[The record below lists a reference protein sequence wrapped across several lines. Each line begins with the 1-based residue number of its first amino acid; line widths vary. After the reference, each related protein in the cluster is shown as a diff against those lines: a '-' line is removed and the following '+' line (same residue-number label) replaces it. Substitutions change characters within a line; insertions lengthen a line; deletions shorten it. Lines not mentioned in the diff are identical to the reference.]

1 MKFNFNAVMLASA
14 VIIAIIFVMSGC
26 ESYAKYDHPDCP
38 VCGESYASDEHL
50 DAHCATNF
58 EFSDNPLIATRCLG
72 CGVHFVGPRYE
83 EHVKTCDGVAFDP
96 Y

>member
-1 MKFNFNAVMLASA
+1 MKVLIGSI
-14 VIIAIIFVMSGC
+14 IIAGILIMCMGC
-26 ESYAKYDHPDCP
+26 VSQAEYHPDCP